1 MKNTFL
7 LPGDIHPNMEHKED
21 EIAQLRLLAGK
32 LSADWRGSEFMAPA
46 LARRIRDFQFAQEK
60 RRKKYGD
67 ERPWGILGLY
77 DHLSSIRIDV
87 DWAEDAAWRRANGEP
102 YQSWADF
109 DESKKGRS
117 NRPVFTY
124 FVLTVCTVIMIASIS
139 MNGWKVEPISDNPM
153 IGPSAETLIKMGA
166 KQTKLIVEESE
177 GWRLMSSAVLHA
189 GLVHYLINMLA
200 LWFVGGAIESSHGW
214 FAAAIIF
221 TLSALGGAIMSA
233 IFLPEY
239 ITVGAS
245 GGIFGF
251 IGACIADILANWKLL
266 FSDHVTEGGKKHR
279 HIVVVIVLVLDIAL
293 NSIIG
298 LTPFVDNFTHL
309 GGMAYGFLC
318 GLSTMERL
326 SSDFFGM
333 EEGWY
338 TRVKRFVI
346 RFFGL
351 ILSVVSIIATLI
363 LLLNMDPTSNLC
375 PGCTWLSCVPF
386 PPWENDAN
394 KWWFCDECNT
404 VTAEIVQRP
413 YRHLELDCP
422 GGFLATVNLTTAE
435 LADRKSLQKNLPT
448 YCRSY
453 CPVTEEL

>member
-1 MKNTFL
+1 
-7 LPGDIHPNMEHKED
+7 MEHKED

-77 DHLSSIRIDV
+77 DHLSAIRIDV
-87 DWAEDAAWRRANGEP
+87 EWAEDAAWRRANGES
-102 YQSWADF
+102 YESWADF
-109 DESKKGRS
+109 DESKKGGS
-117 NRPVFTY
+117 NRPIFTY
-124 FVLTVCTVIMIASIS
+124 FILTVCTLVMIASIS
-139 MNGWKVEPISDNPM
+139 MNGWKVEPVSDNPM

-166 KQTKLIVEESE
+166 KETKAIVEENE
-177 GWRLMSSAVLHA
+177 GWRLLTSTVLHA

-200 LWFVGGAIESSHGW
+200 LWFVGGAIEMSHGW
-214 FAAAIIF
+214 FAAATIF
-221 TLSALGGAIMSA
+221 TLSAVGGAIMSA

-251 IGACIADILANWKLL
+251 IGACIADIIVNWKLL
-266 FSDHVTEGGKKHR
+266 FCDFVTENGKKHR
-279 HIVVVIVLVLDIAL
+279 HILVVVVLILDIAL

-298 LTPFVDNFTHL
+298 LTPYVDNFTHL

-326 SSDFFGM
+326 SMDFFGM
-333 EEGWY
+333 EEGWMI
-338 TRVKRFVI
+338 RAKQLVVRFS
-346 RFFGL
+346 GL
-351 ILSVVSIIATLI
+351 ILSVVALVTTLI
-363 LLLNMDPTSNLC
+363 LLLNMDPSSSPC
-375 PGCTWLSCVPF
+375 PDCTWLSCVPF
-386 PPWENDAN
+386 PPWESDAT
-394 KWWFCDECNT
+394 KWWYCDDCAT
-404 VTAEIVQRP
+404 VRAEIVQRP

-422 GGFLATVNLTTAE
+422 GGFLANVNITLE
-435 LADRKSLQKNLPT
+435 ESRDRKSLQKNLPT
-448 YCRSY
+448 YCRAY
-453 CPVTEEL
+453 CPTTEEL